1 MDPNAPAGVVT
12 NFPNPFHPPQQATTI
27 SYKLADHSPVTM
39 RIFTLYGAPV
49 IERSYS
55 SGGPGGSAG
64 TNEVTWDGR
73 NGQGEVVASGG
84 YIVLLEAQ
92 GTGGTLH
99 VIKRKIA
106 VVR

>member
-1 MDPNAPAGVVT
+1 
-12 NFPNPFHPPQQATTI
+12 
-27 SYKLADHSPVTM
+27 
-39 RIFTLYGAPV
+39 V